1 MVQTKGYQDMS
12 PSPSLVQSASEAID
26 NILRFADEASAHPAL
41 SQRVGTVHEWYAARD
56 GGGQWHFGP
65 SKWVGYRGARAA
77 GYLASSGK
85 GGVRAGGKTEEVLPQ
100 WFEPVDLST
109 VLGKQLHKNITEL
122 LARWGKHPRK
132 PIGINILKTEM
143 DAYRQARQSVL
154 SGEEGLSRI
163 VFEPDV
169 CGGRP
174 VIRGTRVRVADLI
187 DMMALGAGRDEILAD
202 YPYLTDADL
211 SAALSYAA
219 RATTH
224 LVIRA
229 A

>member
-1 MVQTKGYQDMS
+1 MS
-12 PSPSLVQSASEAID
+12 RSPSLIRNASEAVD
-26 NILRFADEASAHPAL
+26 NILRFAEEASAHAAL
-41 SQRVGTVHEWYAARD
+41 SQRVGTVHEWYALRD
-56 GGGQWHFGP
+56 RAGQWHFGP
-65 SKWVGYRGARAA
+65 SKWVGYRNARA
-77 GYLASSGK
+77 GSYLASSGK
-85 GGVRAGGKTEEVLPQ
+85 GGERSGGKTEAVLSQ

-109 VLGKQLHKNITEL
+109 VLGKQLYQEIAAL
-122 LARWGKHPRK
+122 LGRWGKRPRN
-132 PIGINILKTEM
+132 PIGINVLKSEM
-143 DAYRQARQSVL
+143 DYFRQTRQSAP
-154 SGEEGLSRI
+154 SDNDDLSRI
-163 VFEPDV
+163 VSDPDI

-187 DMMALGAGRDEILAD
+187 DMMALGANRDDILAD